1 MAFFKFRLPGQA
13 PATATATEGLAA
25 APGESME
32 VLRRRARHRL
42 FGAVVLVFVAV
53 VAFPLL
59 FDSQPRT
66 VAVDTPI
73 VIPDRNGTP
82 PLAAETV
89 MPPTQLPAK
98 PLLPKAPEAPV
109 PAQASLE
116 PGKEEVV
123 APGQSKPNAQH
134 APAQTVAEAPAQ
146 PVAPP
151 APVAKTEAKPEPKLE
166 PKPVSKAEPKPVSKP
181 EPKAKPE
188 SKDTAKSASD
198 AQRAKALLDG
208 KGASA
213 ESTRVVVQ
221 VGAFADADKAREV
234 RRKLEQAGLKTYTQ
248 SIEGK
253 DGKHTTRVRVGP
265 FETRAEADKA
275 LARIRKLDLQAS
287 VIAL

>member
-89 MPPTQLPAK
+89 VPPTQLPAK
-98 PLLPKAPEAPV
+98 PLLPKASEAPV

-123 APGQSKPNAQH
+123 APGQPKSEAQAH
-134 APAQTVAEAPAQ
+134 APAQTLAEAPAK

-151 APVAKTEAKPEPKLE
+151 APVAKTEAKPES
-166 PKPVSKAEPKPVSKP
+166 KPEPKPVSKP

-188 SKDTAKSASD
+188 TKDNAKLAGD
-198 AQRAKALLDG
+198 AQRAKALLEG

-213 ESTRVVVQ
+213 ESARVVVQ

>member
-13 PATATATEGLAA
+13 PATATANEGLAA

-73 VIPDRNGTP
+73 VIPDRNSTP
-82 PLAAETV
+82 PLAADLAV
-89 MPPTQLPAK
+89 PAAQRPAK
-98 PLLPKAPEAPV
+98 PLLPTASEAPV

-116 PGKEEVV
+116 PGKEEAV
-123 APGQSKPNAQH
+123 AAGQPQPKPA
-134 APAQTVAEAPAQ
+134 APAQAVAEAPAK
-146 PVAPP
+146 PAVPP
-151 APVAKTEAKPEPKLE
+151 APVAKADNKPE
-166 PKPVSKAEPKPVSKP
+166 SKP
-181 EPKAKPE
+181 EPKPASKPEAKAETKAKPE
-188 SKDTAKSASD
+188 TKDSAKSAGD
-198 AQRAKALLDG
+198 AQRAKALLEG
-208 KGASA
+208 KAATA
-213 ESTRVVVQ
+213 ESARVVVQ
-221 VGAFADADKAREV
+221 VGAFADADKVREV

-248 SIEGK
+248 SVDGK

>member
-13 PATATATEGLAA
+13 PATATATEGLTA

-82 PLAAETV
+82 PLVADTAV
-89 MPPTQLPAK
+89 PPAQLPAK
-98 PLLPKAPEAPV
+98 PLLPAAPEAPV

-123 APGQSKPNAQH
+123 ASGQSKSNAQAH
-134 APAQTVAEAPAQ
+134 APAQTVAEAPAK

-151 APVAKTEAKPEPKLE
+151 APVAKTEAKPES
-166 PKPVSKAEPKPVSKP
+166 KPEPKPVSKP

-188 SKDTAKSASD
+188 TKDNAKPAGD

-221 VGAFADADKAREV
+221 VGAFTDADKAREV

-287 VIAL
+287 VIVL

>member
-82 PLAAETV
+82 PLAADTV
-89 MPPTQLPAK
+89 VPPAQLPAK
-98 PLLPKAPEAPV
+98 PLLPAASEAPV

-123 APGQSKPNAQH
+123 APGQSKPSAQTH
-134 APAQTVAEAPAQ
+134 ASAQTVAEVPDK
-146 PVAPP
+146 
-151 APVAKTEAKPEPKLE
+151 PVAKADTKLESKPE
-166 PKPVSKAEPKPVSKP
+166 SKPVSKP
-181 EPKAKPE
+181 ETKDKAE
-188 SKDTAKSASD
+188 SKDSGKPLGD
-198 AQRAKALLDG
+198 AQRAKALLEG
-208 KGASA
+208 KSAST

-234 RRKLEQAGLKTYTQ
+234 RRKLEQAGLRTYTQ

-287 VIAL
+287 VIVL